1 MSLEIIKSLVD
12 ELTTLHITR
21 GVQPSDLVENM
32 FEDCYLE
39 STSRKTADGVVLE
52 ITFQEQDEDER
63 PNNVT
68 MRYTYDKDRYLV
80 LIEQKIATKRFS
92 VQWDR
97 ASCIQRKIKKL
108 ESLLTANLPKHQVV
122 AIMASMPKS
131 FLKLSSKLQL
141 VA

>member
-12 ELTTLHITR
+12 ELTTLHITP
-21 GVQPSDLVENM
+21 GVQPSDLVDNI

-39 STSRKTADGVVLE
+39 STSKKKSDGVVFE
-52 ITFQEQDEDER
+52 ITFQEKDDGER

-68 MRYTYDKDRYLV
+68 MRYTYNQDRYLV
-80 LIEQKIATKRFS
+80 LIEQKVATKRFS

-97 ASCIQRKIKKL
+97 AYYIQSKVEKL
-108 ESLLTANLPKHQVV
+108 ETLLVASLPKRQVA
-122 AIMASMPKS
+122 AIMATMPKD